1 MEQQI
6 EFSGRAS
13 LVAVGH
19 RFQELG
25 LWEIVKA
32 HVQIK
37 QKTRQYAPLDKLLD
51 CLINILAGGAGVVE
65 VNTRVRPDRA
75 LQAAFGRSGCAEQST
90 ISETLNA
97 CTGDNVT
104 QLRAA
109 LNEILQRC
117 GQAPQHA
124 YAQRC
129 QILDVDVTGLPA
141 GRQGE
146 GVEKGYFAQQKNCR
160 GRQLGRVLATLY
172 GELVVDRLYPGKRQ
186 LDASFQELIGLAEA
200 ALPLG
205 ETQRTRTILRVDSG
219 AGDDKNL
226 NWLLAR
232 DYQRLG
238 KIKHWRRAEKL
249 TRSVRTW
256 YPDSKVPERMIGW
269 VELPHGYDQPTR
281 QLAVRHRKRNGTNSD
296 HVVVSTLSD
305 SLLLE
310 VLGRTATSPLSEE
323 ARAYLTLYA
332 YDLRGGGVETQNRGD
347 KQGLHLGHRN
357 KHRFVAQEMLVL
369 LAQLAHNLT
378 TWARNDLVRCEPRLH
393 KFGIQ
398 RTVRDAFNIDGQV
411 TLTATGAIE
420 QITLNPLHPL
430 TKAVNRAFVDEM
442 SPYLGKN

>member
-6 EFSGRAS
+6 EYSGRAS
-13 LVAVGH
+13 LVAVGQ
-19 RFQELG
+19 RFQALG

-32 HVQIK
+32 HVHIK

-51 CLINILAGGAGVVE
+51 CFINILAGGAGVVE

-75 LQAAFGRSGCAEQST
+75 LQIAFGRSGCAEQST

-97 CTGDNVT
+97 CSSDNVT

-124 YAQRC
+124 YEQRC

-172 GELVVDRLYPGKRQ
+172 GELVVDRLYSGKRQ
-186 LDASFQELIGLAEA
+186 LDASLQALVELAEA
-200 ALPLG
+200 ALPLS
-205 ETQRTRTILRVDSG
+205 ETQRARTILRVDSG

-232 DYQRLG
+232 DYQVLG

-249 TRSVRTW
+249 TRSVSTW
-256 YPDSKVPERMIGW
+256 YPDAKVPERMSGW
-269 VELPHGYDQPTR
+269 VEVPHGYDQPTQ

-296 HVVVSTLSD
+296 HVMVSTLSD
-305 SLLLE
+305 ALLLE
-310 VLGRTATSPLSEE
+310 VLGRAATESLSEE
-323 ARAYLTLYA
+323 TRARLTLYA

-357 KHRFVAQEMLVL
+357 KHRFAAQEMLVL

-378 TWARNDLVRCEPRLH
+378 IWARNDLARCEPRLN

-398 RTVRDAFNIDGQV
+398 RTVRDAFNIDGHV
-411 TLTATGAIE
+411 TLTSTGAIE
-420 QITLNPLHPL
+420 QIALNPHHPL